1 MVNASSNPEEY
12 DFFKKVEYQALEK
25 VKNLN
30 QSLNIAVIGKVSA
43 GKSSLINALL
53 KRERHNAICK
63 VGAVSGVNTKIQFI
77 QLMDRVNI
85 VDTPGLSDVKAEN
98 SQISKQFL
106 SHIDVGILVLSGSS
120 DSDQKQY
127 LDELRQVCDS
137 IFIVLNKIDQ
147 YENLAPQALE
157 DVINQWKGALGVNKI
172 YPVCVFGYDPQTRKE
187 IPLNIKGVD
196 ELRED
201 IEDFLA
207 KKGKDL
213 LLARLMNNTKPYA
226 VKIILTALLSVI
238 PAAFVPG
245 SAVSVTTIQ
254 VVAISSLYYLYK
266 GEVLPIDSVWVTMMA
281 FLSQAGASSL
291 FILISSFF
299 PPNGVIDIV
308 TATVAVT
315 TTLSMLL
322 AVNSLLSKG
331 AELKNREILQN
342 EFKQFK
348 PKVKEALNQ
357 YSIKDLAKKPSILK
371 QMIEWLIG

>member
-1 MVNASSNPEEY
+1 MVKASSNPEEY
-12 DFFKKVEYQALEK
+12 EFFKKVEYQALEK

-53 KRERHNAICK
+53 QRERDNAICK

-77 QLMDRVNI
+77 QLIDKVNI

-98 SQISKQFL
+98 SRISKQFL

-127 LDELRQVCDS
+127 LDELRHVCDS
-137 IFIVLNKIDQ
+137 IFIVLNKIDM

-172 YPVCVFGYDPQTRKE
+172 YPVCVFGYDPQTKKE

-196 ELRED
+196 KLRED

-207 KKGKDL
+207 SKGMDL
-213 LLARLMNNTKPYA
+213 LLARLMNNKKPYA

-254 VVAISSLYYLYK
+254 VVSISSLYYLYK

-331 AELKNREILQN
+331 AELKNKKNIEN
-342 EFKQFK
+342 EFKQFQ

-371 QMIEWLIG
+371 QLIELLIG

>member
-1 MVNASSNPEEY
+1 MVKASSNPEEY
-12 DFFKKVEYQALEK
+12 EFFKKVEYQALEK

-53 KRERHNAICK
+53 QRERDNAICK

-77 QLMDRVNI
+77 QLIDKVNI

-98 SQISKQFL
+98 SRISKQFL

-127 LDELRQVCDS
+127 LDELRHVCDS
-137 IFIVLNKIDQ
+137 IFIVLNKIDM

-172 YPVCVFGYDPQTRKE
+172 YPVCVFGYDPQTKKE

-196 ELRED
+196 KLRED
-201 IEDFLA
+201 IEEFLA
-207 KKGKDL
+207 SKGMDL
-213 LLARLMNNTKPYA
+213 LLARLMNNKKPYA

-254 VVAISSLYYLYK
+254 VVSISSLYYLYK

-331 AELKNREILQN
+331 AELKNKKNIEN
-342 EFKQFK
+342 EFKQFQ

-371 QMIEWLIG
+371 QLIELLIG